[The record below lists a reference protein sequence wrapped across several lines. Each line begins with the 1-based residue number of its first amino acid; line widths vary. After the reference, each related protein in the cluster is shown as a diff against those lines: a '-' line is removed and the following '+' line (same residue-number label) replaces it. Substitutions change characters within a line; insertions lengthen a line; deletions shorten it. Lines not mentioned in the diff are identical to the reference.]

1 MKLSNVVVNLS
12 TALLLVLSANYLSAQ
27 DVVTQSLFNGKDLT
41 GWKLIT
47 QTKTPLAKVC
57 QVDNAGVMHLA
68 GKPVGYLIYDKTY
81 VNYRLHVEWR
91 WPIDAAKNSNS
102 GVLVHISS
110 GPLDR
115 NTWPLCFQF
124 QSKLSRAGDI
134 LPMAGAQF
142 HEALSTPANAKTPQ
156 LDRIN
161 ESSEKPLGEWN
172 SYDIECNHGE
182 MSCSVNGV
190 KQNHVTQANPASGQ
204 IGIQLEGTPYDLRN
218 ITLTILP

>member
-1 MKLSNVVVNLS
+1 MKFFILVLKFS
-12 TALLLVLSANYLSAQ
+12 TALLLILSFNFSSAQ
-27 DVVTQSLFNGKDLT
+27 NVVTQSLLNGKDLT
-41 GWKLIT
+41 GWKLIA
-47 QTKTPLAKVC
+47 QTKTPLSKAC
-57 QVDNAGVMHLA
+57 QVDSAGILHVV
-68 GKPVGYLIYDKTY
+68 GKPVGYLLYDKTFI
-81 VNYRLHVEWR
+81 NYHLHVEWR
-91 WPIDAAKNSNS
+91 WPVNAAKNSNS

-124 QSKLSRAGDI
+124 QTKLSRAGDI
-134 LPMAGAQF
+134 LPMAGAVF

-156 LDRIN
+156 LDRMS

-172 SYDIECNHGE
+172 SYDIECTHGE
-182 MSCSVNGV
+182 MSCTVNGV

-218 ITLTILP
+218 ITLKILP

>member
-1 MKLSNVVVNLS
+1 
-12 TALLLVLSANYLSAQ
+12 
-27 DVVTQSLFNGKDLT
+27 
-41 GWKLIT
+41 
-47 QTKTPLAKVC
+47 
-57 QVDNAGVMHLA
+57 
-68 GKPVGYLIYDKTY
+68 
-81 VNYRLHVEWR
+81 
-91 WPIDAAKNSNS
+91 
-102 GVLVHISS
+102 
-110 GPLDR
+110 
-115 NTWPLCFQF
+115 
-124 QSKLSRAGDI
+124 
-134 LPMAGAQF
+134 MAGAQF